1 MQDFSSFKVAILG
14 TGANG
19 SSVGADLTKA
29 GLDTTLIDQ
38 WPAHVEAMKENG
50 LDITLPDKHLKIPV
64 NAWHLCKLAEHA
76 PLFDVVFVAC
86 KAYDT
91 RWLVLLIEPYL
102 KEDGLCVGLQ
112 NSMNH
117 TIIADVVGAER
128 TIGAAVELSSAL
140 FMPGVVTRNTT
151 RLGTWFGF
159 GEIDGTISPRAERV
173 RSIIANV
180 AKAELVENIESA
192 KWTKLVC
199 NCMNRPIGLTGL
211 RNFKAKEL
219 PGMSEIA
226 VQLGREARAVGET
239 LGYELQPIFGL
250 TEDDFAKEGIAE
262 KSDDALLMFKSTL
275 LNHIGPVA
283 KTAAIHDYLKG
294 RRTET
299 GDISGLV
306 ARKGKEL
313 GIPVPLNTA
322 VADID
327 RRITA
332 GELDM
337 DVSNLGLLKSMLE
350 SIPNR
355 V

>member
-1 MQDFSSFKVAILG
+1 MEDPSSLKIAVLG

-19 SSVGADLTKA
+19 SSIGADLTKA

-38 WPAHVEAMKENG
+38 WPAHVEAMKANG
-50 LDITLPDKHLKIPV
+50 LDITLPDEHLTISV
-64 NAWHLCKLAEHA
+64 NAWHLCELAEHVPA
-76 PLFDVVFVAC
+76 FDIVFVVC

-91 RWLVLLIEPYL
+91 RWLVQLIEPYL
-102 KEDGLCVGLQ
+102 KKDGLCVGLQ
-112 NSMNH
+112 NSLTH
-117 TIIADVVGAER
+117 TIIADVVSAER
-128 TIGAAVELSSAL
+128 TIGAVVELSSAL
-140 FMPGVVTRNTT
+140 FTPGVVTRNTT
-151 RLGTWFGF
+151 RPGTWFGF
-159 GEIDGTISPRAERV
+159 GEIDGSISPRVERV
-173 RSIIANV
+173 RSLIANV
-180 AKAELVENIESA
+180 ATAELVENIENA

-211 RNFKAKEL
+211 RNFEAKEL
-219 PGMSEIA
+219 PGMSELA
-226 VQLGREARAVGET
+226 VQLGREARAVGEA
-239 LGYELQPIFGL
+239 LGYEMQPIFGL
-250 TEDDFAKEGIAE
+250 SKDDFTKEGIAE
-262 KSDDALLMFKSTL
+262 KSDDALLKFKSTL
-275 LNHIGPVA
+275 LNHVGPVA

-313 GIPVPLNTA
+313 GIPVILNTA
-322 VADID
+322 VVDID

-337 DVSNLGLLKSMLE
+337 DVSNFGLLKSMLE